1 MLPRQVRCPPNLN
14 CLSTMNDRFDQ
25 LTDNSSLPA
34 ASSSLLTIVL
44 DTNPYAWSQLSDSLP
59 LSAAV
64 ANLLV
69 FINAHLACD
78 YTNRVAV
85 VASHYRHATWLYPT
99 PAEKTSIGADPDDI
113 DDAEVKR
120 STETASDSSTSRY
133 KYPHFAQVEHQ
144 ISKNLKRL
152 LSQTPTKDV
161 KSSASTKMA
170 GALTL
175 ALSHINR
182 ETIAYAEANGTSRP
196 EDADTAGKALP
207 TDIAAS
213 NGGPSTANGGVP
225 TGLQSRIL
233 VISVSPTTD
242 AAHQYIPL
250 MNTIFACQRLH
261 IPIDVAVL
269 SGHPVFL
276 QQAADATGGVY
287 MPITPPTGFL
297 EYLLLAYLPDATL
310 RRKTLRTPSQV
321 DVDFRAAC
329 FCHRKVID
337 VGYVCSV
344 CLSIFCE
351 PPPPPPPPPPT
362 NPTTPAVTDSVTATP
377 RKRARE
383 SSSALPPQTT
393 SACLTCGTV
402 LSLEAEY
409 GLKPA
414 VLPRKK
420 KKRKIAGGA
429 TTSKPPSIASTP
441 KKDG

>member
-1 MLPRQVRCPPNLN
+1 MNSIDASEHYDASS
-14 CLSTMNDRFDQ
+14 ST
-25 LTDNSSLPA
+25 

-64 ANLLV
+64 ANLLI

-99 PAEKTSIGADPDDI
+99 PVEKTSIGDEPAENDENDDEATKKFS
-113 DDAEVKR
+113 DASSN
-120 STETASDSSTSRY
+120 STTRY
-133 KYPHFAQVEHQ
+133 KYPPFAQVEHQ
-144 ISKNLKRL
+144 ISRNLKRL
-152 LSQTPTKDV
+152 LSQTPAKDV

-196 EDADTAGKALP
+196 EDADAAGKALP
-207 TDIAAS
+207 PDIAAS
-213 NGGPSTANGGVP
+213 NGGPTTANGGVP

-233 VISVSPTTD
+233 VVSVSPTTD

-261 IPIDVAVL
+261 IPIDIAVL

-351 PPPPPPPPPPT
+351 PPPAPT
-362 NPTTPAVTDSVTATP
+362 QPTTPAASEPVTAMP
-377 RKRARE
+377 RKRPRE
-383 SSSALPPQTT
+383 SGTVAPQTT

-420 KKRKIAGGA
+420 KKRRTAA
-429 TTSKPPSIASTP
+429 TASAAASKPPSTALTP
-441 KKDG
+441 KKEG